1 MKQPPGPHSDHF
13 QLLTSDYRVQILPLP
28 RFSVWP
34 HSDLV
39 KYERE
44 HIWSQIRQTALAGLG
59 YKLTCLHLDF
69 YFHSKWFDARLNLI
83 GGTQAVNWRPTPI
96 NFNTPMTPAQVH
108 ISEPSYQAHCLFF
121 SLALKALLLIL
132 WPNYTS
138 SLWLTRPITQKCYS
152 TKQYG
157 AAAHFEAMQLSAEI
171 IVDEEIDK
179 IQWFFYMQC
188 IKIFRKQTHAMFSM
202 VYSMHIKPLHAQV
215 DRQTFAITYCMA
227 CICKYTFIFLIAK
240 DTIQTIQASLLQFNA

>member
-1 MKQPPGPHSDHF
+1 
-13 QLLTSDYRVQILPLP
+13 
-28 RFSVWP
+28 
-34 HSDLV
+34 
-39 KYERE
+39 
-44 HIWSQIRQTALAGLG
+44 
-59 YKLTCLHLDF
+59 
-69 YFHSKWFDARLNLI
+69 
-83 GGTQAVNWRPTPI
+83 
-96 NFNTPMTPAQVH
+96 MTPAQVH
-108 ISEPSYQAHCLFF
+108 ISEPSYQVHCLFF

-179 IQWFFYMQC
+179 IQRFFYMQC
-188 IKIFRKQTHAMFSM
+188 IKIFSKQTHVMFFSEVFSM

-227 CICKYTFIFLIAK
+227 CICKYTCMNFLIAK
-240 DTIQTIQASLLQFNA
+240 DTIQTIPAFTAAVQRLDKEKNWLKGRSPRNVQLLYTCVNVMYNNSKRQNNTMKLHFEAMQLSAEITVVEEINEIDWFFYMQCMN